1 MDSNQITYP
10 VTFAL
15 RRGLSADLYEVNE
28 TLHQGEPVIEIDTL
42 KIKIGDG
49 EHPYNELDY
58 VGASELS
65 TLEIDISK
73 LQEQINT
80 FFADADI
87 STKAIDTLL
96 EIQKILNDSSM
107 DIQELLNK
115 VNEFEALHKELSAE
129 LANATADR
137 EAIRSKMGAEDQKLA
152 LELSNLKE
160 SHSADKATIEAH
172 INEVAAAADSKI
184 DETNTAIRA
193 DVAVIETTLN
203 KNINEVVTN
212 LTKVDDEI
220 KDSVS
225 NLAATVTNEITNAK
239 LDREAIRNEIKEE
252 KADLIKRSQE
262 DHSAMRED
270 IDEVAAGLDK
280 KIDEVKT
287 TAANALSEE
296 VENRTIAIQNLEDK
310 HSQAIHKLNE
320 TVFTLGSEINGLSDD
335 LNIEIERAKT
345 AENTNDLAI
354 KAEVARATE
363 AEKNITDSHAADMEA
378 LRKEIQEDV
387 ENLSQQINKVNKN
400 QTDANLDLEAL
411 IDSSISE
418 IGRTTDYLKNKHEE
432 DIAAVRS
439 EAANDRAKIR
449 EELASAKN
457 ETQAY
462 ADAIKTSILGSDKL
476 NETYDTLTEIAAW
489 IEDHGVEATD
499 LAGAIAA
506 EASTRDA
513 KDVELTNAIEAE
525 KTARESK
532 DIVIETAIANEI
544 TNRQNKETEIEKAIS
559 DETSARSTE
568 TTKLTNDLVAESDR
582 AIQKETEIED
592 RLTDLNNTTTTKFTS
607 LDEQLV
613 EMNGKINSLPAN
625 ELEVVKTDLVTHKEE
640 ATTKFAEIDESISTA
655 TSDRAA
661 IRVEFAAADEEIIE
675 TNTTDHTAI
684 RAEFAQADATIITD
698 NNADH
703 EAIRNELAQAIS
715 AAQEDRALIRSQY
728 AEADNILST
737 TCAAENA
744 AIRAEFAE
752 ADSEIVEANT
762 ADHASIRNELGQA
775 MSIAQSDR
783 ALIREQYAAADNA
796 LSISC
801 EAENASIRA
810 EFAAADLKVTTSLN
824 EEIARA
830 TAAEADVLSQSK
842 AYTDSVK
849 TSILGSEQ
857 LESTF
862 NTLTN
867 IAAWIEGDGVNA
879 TELTEA
885 IAVETQ
891 NRATEDAAIRQSITD
906 LNTAINATINE
917 LDIAHKAEIK
927 STNDTVAALGTEL
940 RGVDSNINARLDA
953 AITAHEA
960 EDARIDAA
968 YKAADTYWV
977 NDIDTRYTK
986 AVADMTADYIKRDED
1001 IIAYFDEQLG
1011 VIMNGSY

>member
-1 MDSNQITYP
+1 MDSKTITYD
-10 VTFAL
+10 VSFAL
-15 RRGLSADLYEVNE
+15 RRGLQADLLAVNE
-28 TLHQGEPVIEIDTL
+28 IPNQGEPIVEIDTL

-49 EHPYNELDY
+49 KHPYSELAY
-58 VGASELS
+58 VGAEEL
-65 TLEIDISK
+65 TQ
-73 LQEQINT
+73 LQSQLDA
-80 FFADADI
+80 FFTDADI
-87 STKAIDTLL
+87 SEKAVDTLL

-129 LANATADR
+129 LADATTDR
-137 EAIRSKMGAEDQKLA
+137 EAIRSKMEAEDQKLA

-160 SHSADKATIEAH
+160 SHSADKATIEAR

-193 DVAVIETTLN
+193 DVAVVETTLS

-212 LTKVDDEI
+212 LTKIDNEI

-225 NLAATVTNEITNAK
+225 NLAATVTNETTNAK

-270 IDEVAAGLDK
+270 IDEIASGLDK
-280 KIDEVKT
+280 KIDEAKIA
-287 TAANALSEE
+287 AANAL
-296 VENRTIAIQNLEDK
+296 
-310 HSQAIHKLNE
+310 NE
-320 TVFTLGSEINGLSDD
+320 
-335 LNIEIERAKT
+335 EIERAKT

-411 IDSSISE
+411 IDNSISE

-432 DIAAVRS
+432 DIAAVSS

-489 IEDHGVEATD
+489 IEEHGVEATD
-499 LAGAIAA
+499 LAGAIAT

-544 TNRQNKETEIEKAIS
+544 TNRQNKETKIEKAIS

-568 TTKLTNDLVAESDR
+568 TAKLTSDLVAESDR
-582 AIQKETEIED
+582 AIQKETEIEG
-592 RLTDLNNTTTTKFTS
+592 RLTDLSNATTTKFTS

-613 EMNGKINSLPAN
+613 EMNNKINDLPAV
-625 ELEVVKTDLVTHKEE
+625 ELENFKTDLATHKEE

-661 IRVEFAAADEEIIE
+661 IRVEFAAADEEIVE

-684 RAEFAQADATIITD
+684 RTEFAQADATIITD

-703 EAIRNELAQAIS
+703 ETIRNAINQAIS
-715 AAQEDRALIRSQY
+715 
-728 AEADNILST
+728 
-737 TCAAENA
+737 
-744 AIRAEFAE
+744 
-752 ADSEIVEANT
+752 
-762 ADHASIRNELGQA
+762 
-775 MSIAQSDR
+775 IAQNDR

-842 AYTDSVK
+842 TYTDSVK

-906 LNTAINATINE
+906 LNTAINTAIND

-968 YKAADTYWV
+968 YKAADAALEEALK
-977 NDIDTRYTK
+977 N
-986 AVADMTADYIKRDED
+986 
-1001 IIAYFDEQLG
+1001 YFDTELG
-1011 VIMNGSY
+1011 VIANGQY

>member
-1 MDSNQITYP
+1 MDSKTITYD
-10 VTFAL
+10 VSFAL
-15 RRGLSADLYEVNE
+15 RRGLQADLLAVNE
-28 TLHQGEPVIEIDTL
+28 IPNQGEPIVEIDTL

-49 EHPYNELDY
+49 KHPYSELAY
-58 VGASELS
+58 VGAEEL
-65 TLEIDISK
+65 TQ
-73 LQEQINT
+73 LQSQLDA

-87 STKAIDTLL
+87 SEKAVDTLL

-129 LANATADR
+129 LADATTDR
-137 EAIRSKMGAEDQKLA
+137 E
-152 LELSNLKE
+152 
-160 SHSADKATIEAH
+160 
-172 INEVAAAADSKI
+172 
-184 DETNTAIRA
+184 AIRA
-193 DVAVIETTLN
+193 DVAVIETTLS

-212 LTKVDDEI
+212 LTKVDNEI

-225 NLAATVTNEITNAK
+225 NLAATVTNETTNAK

-270 IDEVAAGLDK
+270 IDEIAAGLDK
-280 KIDEVKT
+280 KIDEAK
-287 TAANALSEE
+287 TAATNALNEE
-296 VENRTIAIQNLEDK
+296 IENRASAIQNLEDK
-310 HSQAIHKLNE
+310 HSQDINEIDETINAMEIAI
-320 TVFTLGSEINGLSDD
+320 GSEINSLSDD
-335 LNIEIERAKT
+335 LDSEIERAKT

-363 AEKNITDSHAADMEA
+363 AEKNITDNHVADMEA
-378 LRKEIQEDV
+378 LRKEIQE
-387 ENLSQQINKVNKN
+387 
-400 QTDANLDLEAL
+400 ANTA
-411 IDSSISE
+411 ISN
-418 IGRTTDYLKNKHEE
+418 THAE
-432 DIAAVRS
+432 DIAAVSS

-449 EELASAKN
+449 EELASAKS
-457 ETQAY
+457 EAQAY
-462 ADAIKTSILGSDKL
+462 ADTIKTSILGSDKL
-476 NETYDTLTEIAAW
+476 NETYDTLTEIADW
-489 IEDHGVEATD
+489 IETHGVEATD
-499 LAGAIAA
+499 LAGAIAT

-568 TTKLTNDLVAESDR
+568 TAKLTSDLVAESNR

-613 EMNGKINSLPAN
+613 EMNSKINSLPAN

-661 IRVEFAAADEEIIE
+661 IRVEFAAADEEIVE
-675 TNTTDHTAI
+675 SNTTDHIAI
-684 RAEFAQADATIITD
+684 RAEFAQADATIITN

-728 AEADNILST
+728 SEADNILST

-744 AIRAEFAE
+744 AIRADFAE
-752 ADSEIVEANT
+752 ADSEIVETNT
-762 ADHASIRNELGQA
+762 ADHASIRNELSQA

-830 TAAEADVLSQSK
+830 TAAEADALAQSK

-849 TSILGSEQ
+849 TAILGSEQ

-862 NTLTN
+862 NTLTS

-906 LNTAINATINE
+906 LNTAINGTINE

-953 AITAHEA
+953 AIAAHEA

-986 AVADMTADYIKRDED
+986 AVTDMTADYIKRDED

>member
-15 RRGLSADLYEVNE
+15 RRGLSKDLYEVNE
-28 TLHQGEPVIEIDTL
+28 ILHQGEPVIEIDTL

-137 EAIRSKMGAEDQKLA
+137 EAIRSKMEAEDQKLA

-160 SHSADKATIEAH
+160 SHSTDKVTIEAR

-193 DVAVIETTLN
+193 DVAVIETTLS

-212 LTKVDDEI
+212 LTKVDNEI

-225 NLAATVTNEITNAK
+225 NLAATVTNETTNAK

-280 KIDEVKT
+280 KIDEAK
-287 TAANALSEE
+287 TAATNALNEE

-320 TVFTLGSEINGLSDD
+320 TVFTLGSEINDLSND
-335 LNIEIERAKT
+335 LDIEIERAKT

-363 AEKNITDSHAADMEA
+363 VEKNITDSHAADMEA

-439 EAANDRAKIR
+439 EAANDRTKIR
-449 EELASAKN
+449 EELASAKS

-462 ADAIKTSILGSDKL
+462 ADEIKTSILGSDKL

-499 LAGAIAA
+499 LASAIAT

-568 TTKLTNDLVAESDR
+568 TAKLTSDLVAESDR
-582 AIQKETEIED
+582 AIQKETEIEG
-592 RLTDLNNTTTTKFTS
+592 RLTDLSNATTTKFTS

-613 EMNGKINSLPAN
+613 EMNSKINDLPAN
-625 ELEVVKTDLVTHKEE
+625 ELEVVKTDLVTHKED

-661 IRVEFAAADEEIIE
+661 IRVEFAAAD
-675 TNTTDHTAI
+675 
-684 RAEFAQADATIITD
+684 
-698 NNADH
+698 
-703 EAIRNELAQAIS
+703 L
-715 AAQEDRALIRSQY
+715 
-728 AEADNILST
+728 
-737 TCAAENA
+737 
-744 AIRAEFAE
+744 
-752 ADSEIVEANT
+752 EIVEANT
-762 ADHASIRNELGQA
+762 ADHAAIRNELSQA

-830 TAAEADVLSQSK
+830 TAAEANALAQSK

-849 TSILGSEQ
+849 TAILGSEQ

-862 NTLTN
+862 NTLTS

-927 STNDTVAALGTEL
+927 STNDTVSALGTEL

-953 AITAHEA
+953 AIAAHEA

-968 YKAADTYWV
+968 YKAADAALEEALK
-977 NDIDTRYTK
+977 N
-986 AVADMTADYIKRDED
+986 
-1001 IIAYFDEQLG
+1001 YFDTELG
-1011 VIMNGSY
+1011 VIANGEY

>member
-1 MDSNQITYP
+1 MDSKTITYD
-10 VTFAL
+10 VSFAL
-15 RRGLSADLYEVNE
+15 RRGLQADLLAVNE
-28 TLHQGEPVIEIDTL
+28 IPNQGEPIVEIDTL

-49 EHPYNELDY
+49 KHPYSELAY
-58 VGASELS
+58 VGAEEL
-65 TLEIDISK
+65 TQ
-73 LQEQINT
+73 LQSQLDA

-87 STKAIDTLL
+87 SEKAVDTLL

-115 VNEFEALHKELSAE
+115 VNEFEALHKELSAK
-129 LANATADR
+129 LADATTDR
-137 EAIRSKMGAEDQKLA
+137 EAIRSKMEAEDQKLA

-160 SHSADKATIEAH
+160 SHNADKATIEAR

-193 DVAVIETTLN
+193 DVAVIETTLS

-212 LTKVDDEI
+212 LTKIDNEI

-225 NLAATVTNEITNAK
+225 NLAATVTNETTNAK

-280 KIDEVKT
+280 KIDEAKT
-287 TAANALSEE
+287 AAANALNEE
-296 VENRTIAIQNLEDK
+296 IENRASAIQNLEDK
-310 HSQAIHKLNE
+310 HSQDINEIDETINAMEIAI
-320 TVFTLGSEINGLSDD
+320 GSEINSLSDD
-335 LNIEIERAKT
+335 LDIEIERAKT

-363 AEKNITDSHAADMEA
+363 AEKNITDNHVADMEA
-378 LRKEIQEDV
+378 LRKEIQE
-387 ENLSQQINKVNKN
+387 
-400 QTDANLDLEAL
+400 ANTA
-411 IDSSISE
+411 ISN
-418 IGRTTDYLKNKHEE
+418 THAE
-432 DIAAVRS
+432 DIAAVSS

-449 EELASAKN
+449 EELTNTKN

-489 IEDHGVEATD
+489 IEEHGIEATD
-499 LAGAIAA
+499 LASAIAA

-559 DETSARSTE
+559 DEPSARSTE
-568 TTKLTNDLVAESDR
+568 TAKLTSDLVAESNR
-582 AIQKETEIED
+582 AIQKETEIEG

-625 ELEVVKTDLVTHKEE
+625 ELEVVKTDLAAHKEE

-661 IRVEFAAADEEIIE
+661 IRVEFAAADEEIVE

-684 RAEFAQADATIITD
+684 RTEFAQADATIITD

-703 EAIRNELAQAIS
+703 EIIRNAINQAIS
-715 AAQEDRALIRSQY
+715 
-728 AEADNILST
+728 
-737 TCAAENA
+737 
-744 AIRAEFAE
+744 
-752 ADSEIVEANT
+752 
-762 ADHASIRNELGQA
+762 
-775 MSIAQSDR
+775 IAQNDR

-796 LSISC
+796 LCISC

-867 IAAWIEGDGVNA
+867 IAAWIEGDGVDA

-906 LNTAINATINE
+906 LNTAINAAINE
-917 LDIAHKAEIK
+917 LDIAHTAEIK

-953 AITAHEA
+953 AIAAHEA